1 VNINITLFGQ
11 MVTFAVF
18 VYFCMKFVWPPIM
31 QAMQERQNQIADGLA
46 QADRAARDLELAQE
60 KATDQM
66 REAKEE
72 ASGIIDSANKRATQI
87 VDEAKTQAR
96 EEADRIIHAAQ
107 AEIEQE
113 FNRAKEELRS
123 KVAELSVVGAEKI
136 LEGSVDQGAHSDML
150 DKLAAQL

>member
-1 VNINITLFGQ
+1 MNINITLFGQ

-18 VYFCMKFVWPPIM
+18 VFFCMKFVWPPIM

-66 REAKEE
+66 KEAKEE

-96 EEADRIIHAAQ
+96 EEADRIVHAAQ
-107 AEIEQE
+107 AEIEQDV
-113 FNRAKEELRS
+113 NRAKEELRS

-136 LEGSVDQGAHSDML
+136 LQDTVDQNAHSDML
-150 DKLAAQL
+150 DKVAAQL